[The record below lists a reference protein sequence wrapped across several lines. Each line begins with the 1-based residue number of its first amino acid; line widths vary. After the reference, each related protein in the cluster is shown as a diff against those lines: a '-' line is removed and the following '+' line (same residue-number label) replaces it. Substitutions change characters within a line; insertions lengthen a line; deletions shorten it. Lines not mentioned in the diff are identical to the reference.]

1 MREKSR
7 FYCNFPTMNN
17 SSSPIDF
24 NSQTE
29 KLNFK
34 TKLAYGVG
42 ELGGAIPNNIL
53 VFFALYFFTN
63 VAGLNPSLAGSLV
76 LVGKAWDA
84 FNDPL
89 IGWLS
94 DKTRSPLGRR
104 YPWMLLGA
112 IPLGISFFLYWVIPP
127 TRNQWQLFFYYSI
140 ISIIYYA
147 SVSSVLVPFST
158 LAAELTQGY
167 NERTNL
173 ISFKSSF
180 AIGGS
185 IFALILAQIILSIV
199 EPPQSYLYLGVIS
212 ALLSILAVYLCVW
225 GTYKRYKFMQNKR
238 DQIQRQP
245 PEPIFKQF
253 KIALSNKPF
262 LCVIGIYL
270 CSWLGVQ
277 VTAAILPYFVIDWM
291 KLTKSHFT
299 QMALAV
305 QGTALIMMFFWSAM
319 GQRFGKRAIYCM
331 GIPATIIA
339 QAGFFFLQPGQVTLM
354 YILAII
360 AGIGISV
367 AYLVPWSMLPDV
379 VDLDELNTG
388 QRREGIFYG
397 FVVQLQKFGV
407 AGALFLVGKTLD
419 WAGLIPTVA
428 SEIPPIQPDSVLW
441 TIRLIIGPIPTLM
454 LIIGLVLASFY
465 PITRSKHEEIV
476 LKISERRNSVV
487 ES

>member
-1 MREKSR
+1 MDD
-7 FYCNFPTMNN
+7 
-17 SSSPIDF
+17 SSINVDF
-24 NSQTE
+24 NSEKE
-29 KLNFK
+29 KLNFQ

-63 VAGLNPSLAGSLV
+63 VAGLNPSFAGSLV

-84 FNDPL
+84 LNDPL

-104 YPWMLLGA
+104 YPWMLVGA
-112 IPLGISFFLYWVIPP
+112 IPLAISFFLFWVIPP
-127 TRNQWQLFFYYSI
+127 TRNQWLLF
-140 ISIIYYA
+140 IYYNIVSILFYA
-147 SVSSVLVPFST
+147 AVSSVLVPFST
-158 LAAELTQGY
+158 LGAELTEGY
-167 NERTNL
+167 NERTNI
-173 ISFKSSF
+173 ISFRSSF

-185 IFALILAQIILSIV
+185 IFSLILAQFILGIV
-199 EPPQSYLYLGVIS
+199 EPPQSYLYLGATS
-212 ALLSILAVYLCVW
+212 GLLSIVAVYLCVW
-225 GTYKRYKFMQNKR
+225 GTYKRYKFMQKKR
-238 DQIQRQP
+238 QQIQRKP
-245 PEPIFKQF
+245 SEPILKQF
-253 KIALSNKPF
+253 QIALSNKPF

-291 KLTKSHFT
+291 KLPKSHFT

-305 QGTALIMMFFWSAM
+305 QGTALIMMPFWSVM
-319 GQRFGKRAIYCM
+319 GQKLGKKAIYCM
-331 GIPATIIA
+331 GIPTTIVA
-339 QAGFFFLQPGQVTLM
+339 QAGFLFLQPGQVTLM
-354 YILAII
+354 YILAIM

-407 AGALFLVGKTLD
+407 AGALFLVGKILD
-419 WAGLIPTVA
+419 WSGLIPTVA
-428 SEIPPIQPDSVLW
+428 SETPPIQPNSVLW
-441 TIRLIIGPIPTLM
+441 AIRLIIGPMPTLM
-454 LIIGLVLASFY
+454 LILGLVIAYFY

-476 LKISERRNSVV
+476 LKISEGRNS
-487 ES
+487 EQ